1 MNLEQSHCRVDN
13 MTIAKV
19 KDSPGLVRDM
29 GNQAILNTD
38 NAALEAYRR
47 KRNKQKEIDE
57 VISDINNMKSDIDQ
71 IKSLMQR
78 LLEKIG

>member
-1 MNLEQSHCRVDN
+1 

-29 GNQAILNTD
+29 SNQAVLNTD

>member
-1 MNLEQSHCRVDN
+1 
-13 MTIAKV
+13 MTVAKV

-29 GNQAILNTD
+29 SNQAVLNTD

-57 VISDINNMKSDIDQ
+57 VIEIALVTLVLFAILGVIGYFTFGILQ
-71 IKSLMQR
+71 QR
-78 LLEKIG
+78 G

>member
-1 MNLEQSHCRVDN
+1 MHV
-13 MTIAKV
+13 AKV
-19 KDSPGLVRDM
+19 KDAPSLVRDLH
-29 GNQAILNTD
+29 NQAVLNTD
-38 NAALEAYRR
+38 MSALEAYRR
-47 KRNKQKEIDE
+47 KRNKQQEIDE

>member
-1 MNLEQSHCRVDN
+1 MIV
-13 MTIAKV
+13 TKV
-19 KDSPGLVRDM
+19 KDAPGLVRDM
-29 GNQAILNTD
+29 SNQAVLNTD
-38 NAALEAYRR
+38 ISALEAYKR
-47 KRNKQKEIDE
+47 KRNKQQEIDE

>member
-1 MNLEQSHCRVDN
+1 MII
-13 MTIAKV
+13 TKV
-19 KDSPGLVRDM
+19 KDAPGLVRDM
-29 GNQAILNTD
+29 SNQAVLNTD
-38 NAALEAYRR
+38 ISALEAYKR
-47 KRNKQKEIDE
+47 KRNKQQEIDE

>member
-1 MNLEQSHCRVDN
+1 MHV
-13 MTIAKV
+13 AKV
-19 KDSPGLVRDM
+19 KDAPGLVRDLH
-29 GNQAILNTD
+29 NQAVLNTD
-38 NAALEAYRR
+38 MSALEAYRR
-47 KRNKQKEIDE
+47 KRNKQQEIDE

>member
-1 MNLEQSHCRVDN
+1 MN
-13 MTIAKV
+13 IAKV

-29 GNQAILNTD
+29 SNQAVLNTD
-38 NAALEAYRR
+38 NIALEAYRR

>member
-1 MNLEQSHCRVDN
+1 

-38 NAALEAYRR
+38 NIALEAYRR

>member
-1 MNLEQSHCRVDN
+1 

-29 GNQAILNTD
+29 SNQAVLNTD
-38 NAALEAYRR
+38 IAALEAYRR
-47 KRNKQKEIDE
+47 KRNKQQELNE

>member
-1 MNLEQSHCRVDN
+1 MHLV
-13 MTIAKV
+13 KV
-19 KDSPGLVRDM
+19 KDAPGLVRDM
-29 GNQAILNTD
+29 GTQAVLNTD
-38 NAALEAYRR
+38 MSALEAYRR
-47 KRNKQKEIDE
+47 KRNKQQEIDE

>member
-1 MNLEQSHCRVDN
+1 MI
-13 MTIAKV
+13 IAKV

-29 GNQAILNTD
+29 SNQAVLNTD
-38 NAALEAYRR
+38 ISALEAYKR
-47 KRNKQKEIDE
+47 KRNKQQEIDE

-78 LLEKIG
+78 LLDKIG

>member
-1 MNLEQSHCRVDN
+1 MII
-13 MTIAKV
+13 TKV
-19 KDSPGLVRDM
+19 KDAPGLIRDM
-29 GNQAILNTD
+29 SNQAVLNTD
-38 NAALEAYRR
+38 ISALEAYKR
-47 KRNKQKEIDE
+47 KRNKQQEIDE

>member
-1 MNLEQSHCRVDN
+1 MQV
-13 MTIAKV
+13 AKV
-19 KDSPGLVRDM
+19 KDAPGLVRDM
-29 GNQAILNTD
+29 GTQAVLNTD
-38 NAALEAYRR
+38 ISALEAYRR
-47 KRNKQKEIDE
+47 KRNKQQEIDE

>member
-1 MNLEQSHCRVDN
+1 

-29 GNQAILNTD
+29 SNQAVLNTD
-38 NAALEAYRR
+38 VAALEAYRR
-47 KRNKQKEIDE
+47 KRNKQQELNE

>member
-1 MNLEQSHCRVDN
+1 

-29 GNQAILNTD
+29 SNQAVLNTD
-38 NAALEAYRR
+38 NIALEAYRR

>member
-1 MNLEQSHCRVDN
+1 MI
-13 MTIAKV
+13 IAKV
-19 KDSPGLVRDM
+19 KDAPGLVRDM
-29 GNQAILNTD
+29 SNQAVLNTD
-38 NAALEAYRR
+38 ISALEAYKR
-47 KRNKQKEIDE
+47 KRNKQQEIDE

>member
-1 MNLEQSHCRVDN
+1 
-13 MTIAKV
+13 MTVAKV

-29 GNQAILNTD
+29 SNQAVLNTD